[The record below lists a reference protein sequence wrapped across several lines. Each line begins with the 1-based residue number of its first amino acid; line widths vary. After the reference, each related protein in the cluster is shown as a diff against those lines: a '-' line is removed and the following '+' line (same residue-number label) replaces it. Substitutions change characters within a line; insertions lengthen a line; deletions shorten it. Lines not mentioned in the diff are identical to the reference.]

1 MASRGPLIDAAS
13 GAVSFV
19 AAAWQVLTWKHV
31 LYTFLLCLAWSALEV
46 AGQTFLWTPSLNA
59 VLSLELNGFAVML
72 AVLVADRASPPTS
85 RRWWPY
91 AIAVVLGVALGTTV
105 FWLVSQRLFLIPT
118 ALQLR
123 GVPEG
128 FDTIVF
134 RHSTSRLLICS
145 LATYIYV
152 SQRWGAHRLA
162 ALRAVQLERAQTE
175 KRVLESRLAA
185 VQARVEPQFL
195 RDTLAQVER
204 LYEIDAQAADRMLKE
219 FTTYL
224 RAAIPQIR
232 DPASTVAREVRLTN
246 AYLNIVGMQSKD
258 RLLLTDGPSTGDARM
273 PPMVMLPL
281 IQHALAHRAER
292 ARGDERFAIGVATH
306 SDRLVLTM
314 RDQGSG
320 FAQEGEDVPVI
331 RDIRERL
338 AALYGERGRLTLTR
352 TAEGSEAVIDI
363 PFDSVADAVHA

>member
-1 MASRGPLIDAAS
+1 
-13 GAVSFV
+13 
-19 AAAWQVLTWKHV
+19 

-46 AGQTFLWTPSLNA
+46 AGQTFLWSPSLNN
-59 VLSLELNGFAVML
+59 VLSLQINGFAVML
-72 AVLVADRASPPTS
+72 AVLVADRASPPAS

-91 AIAVVLGVALGTTV
+91 VVAVVVGVALGTTV

-118 ALQLR
+118 AWQLR

-128 FDTIVF
+128 FDAIVF
-134 RHSTSRLLICS
+134 RHSTSRLLIGS

-162 ALRAVQLERAQTE
+162 ALRAVQLERAQIE

-273 PPMVMLPL
+273 PPMLMLPL
-281 IQHALAHRAER
+281 IQHALARRTER
-292 ARGDERFAIGVATH
+292 ARGDELFAIDLAARNGKLMLTIR
-306 SDRLVLTM
+306 DR
-314 RDQGSG
+314 GSG
-320 FAQEGEDVPVI
+320 FAPEGTSDQTI

-338 AALYGERGRLTLTR
+338 ATLYGGHAQLTLKP
-352 TAEGSEAVIDI
+352 AAGGSEAVIEI
-363 PFDSVADAVHA
+363 PVEVVSGAVHA